1 MSEADKVLVDRDIL
15 VKVLDRLENLEKD
28 LETLKKKIQSR

>member
-28 LETLKKKIQSR
+28 LEGLKKKIQSR